1 MIYGAVDLG
10 GKPEKTDYLGE
21 LNKQLEAKLV
31 ADEALKKASD
41 NVKGLPELGPNDM
54 FMYYGDSYNQMATWL
69 KDNKDE
75 LLKTEEG
82 RLQYQKLL
90 DQAMAFA
97 EESKKYTSETNPLL
111 KRNMSIAQS
120 GINPKEWEESGRM
133 DSRTEQDYRE
143 WMAGVDTARATV
155 TVKNGEW
162 VITDDEGDHAYNDR
176 DLFDLTFWD
185 PNNYLVDTPMVSP
198 EKWWSKNHDHR
209 RYSSNE
215 EAVKW
220 VESVISENSKFTR
233 DALRWAEQ
241 QGDVWDEGVTAE
253 EVMNENKRGES
264 MGARNDAIEAYARE
278 AVGEWKPEERPSTSR
293 SSSSGEETLRV
304 PDDRVIL
311 TSSEGAGYYPNE
323 TDTELL
329 RDTDEAAAELQPKR
343 INAALWEDRFDF
355 GEGNTRAFNIHGLKY
370 IRGVGL
376 HVIDST
382 GEEILVDE
390 EETPKAYK
398 SLKEQFDDKYGKRS
412 FNRLVK
418 QLKAKAHE
426 HVDDLVDRDQWLF
439 DHNFDETFES
449 ESVEPES
456 ENTEV
461 SDPSAGLPNRTF
473 PEGTFAFGGKIMRRF
488 FGR

>member
-41 NVKGLPELGPNDM
+41 NVKGLPDLGPNDM

-120 GINPKEWEESGRM
+120 GINPQEWEAQGRM
-133 DSRTEQDYRE
+133 DGRTEQDYRD

-185 PNNYLVDTPMVSP
+185 PNNYLVDTPMVP
-198 EKWWSKNHDHR
+198 PAKWWSMNHNDSK
-209 RYSSNE
+209 YNSNE
-215 EAVKW
+215 EAIAW
-220 VESVISENSKFTR
+220 TEAMIADNSRFTR
-233 DALRWAEQ
+233 DALKWAENN
-241 QGDVWDEGVTAE
+241 GVWDEGITAKDVREQNLEGRRE
-253 EVMNENKRGES
+253 E
-264 MGARNDAIEAYARE
+264 AIKAYAKE
-278 AVGEWKPEERPSTSR
+278 AVGEWQPQEDNTRSR
-293 SSSSGEETLRV
+293 RGSNEDEVFTLRDRDIMTSSSEN
-304 PDDRVIL
+304 
-311 TSSEGAGYYPNE
+311 AGYYENE
-323 TDTELL
+323 DGTDLVQ
-329 RDTDEAAAELQPKR
+329 DTDVASMELPETTRIDAATWGPTYEF
-343 INAALWEDRFDF
+343 E
-355 GEGNTRAFNIHGLKY
+355 EGSTKAFNLSGMEY
-370 IRGVGL
+370 VRGVGL
-376 HVIDST
+376 NMIDST
-382 GEEILVDE
+382 GNHILVE
-390 EETPKAYK
+390 EGTNEYR
-398 SLKEQFDDKYGKRS
+398 SLKRQVDAKHGDGAFEKIVAK
-412 FNRLVK
+412 
-418 QLKAKAHE
+418 LKAKTYE
-426 HVDDLVDRDQWLF
+426 HADDLVEDVAQWRL
-439 DHNFDETFES
+439 DHM
-449 ESVEPES
+449 PES
-456 ENTEV
+456 ERTETETRNTEV
-461 SDPSAGLPNRTF
+461 SDPSAGLP
-473 PEGTFAFGGKIMRRF
+473 EGPSFAFGGKILSRF